1 MQNPSSHTFPPKR
14 LRFGQTSVTADA
26 PPIRRD
32 GCRLGAPPPCKP
44 SPHVDRVWG
53 GFASLARFT
62 LRRQKK
68 RFGDVLVVPCFDEDR
83 GRTHGDVD
91 EAFSSSSSHV
101 RTCDKNNAYARM
113 ATSSYR
119 IVRTRRPCTPGPSV
133 SLSPPRP
140 CRHLRGSQGGEGPG
154 PSLSPRAKG
163 NDSLTRKESSANK
176 GRGGYVL
183 ADHGGGALHPLC
195 WGRSLGEIAGVR
207 GEGVVSSRL
216 RGVEGRRRRFAG
228 GGEADSSQGS
238 PF

>member
-1 MQNPSSHTFPPKR
+1 M
-14 LRFGQTSVTADA
+14 
-26 PPIRRD
+26 
-32 GCRLGAPPPCKP
+32 
-44 SPHVDRVWG
+44 
-53 GFASLARFT
+53 ARFT

-140 CRHLRGSQGGEGPG
+140 CRHCRGSRGGEGLG
-154 PSLSPRAKG
+154 PPSSPRAKG
-163 NDSLTRKESSANK
+163 NDSLTREESSANK
-176 GRGGYVL
+176 GRGATSL
-183 ADHGGGALHPLC
+183 LTTGGGRSPSSLLGKISWGDCRCEGGRGCLQPSS
-195 WGRSLGEIAGVR
+195 WGRRTAPSIRRGGRGRFIAGVALLASRGRLPANIAQGRGALGEIAACWR
-207 GEGVVSSRL
+207 TARDST
-216 RGVEGRRRRFAG
+216 GRDPAI
-228 GGEADSSQGS
+228 
-238 PF
+238 

>member
-1 MQNPSSHTFPPKR
+1 M
-14 LRFGQTSVTADA
+14 
-26 PPIRRD
+26 
-32 GCRLGAPPPCKP
+32 
-44 SPHVDRVWG
+44 
-53 GFASLARFT
+53 ARFT

-101 RTCDKNNAYARM
+101 RTCDKNNAFARM

-119 IVRTRRPCTPGPSV
+119 IVRTRMPCTPGPSV

-216 RGVEGRRRRFAG
+216 RGVEGRLRQFAG
-228 GGEADSSQGS
+228 GGRGRFIAGVALLASRGRLPANIAQGRGALGEIAACWRTARDSTGCDPAIQLARDDPRTILQDDSTG
-238 PF
+238 